1 MLIGLRESAE
11 STKMSIGVFQRK
23 QKTIYMKTKFTLFAL
38 MLWISLF
45 HVQGQIPNAVV
56 CADVFLTS
64 QADVNAFNC
73 TEITGT
79 LSISGSDITD
89 LSPLQNLTKVGQLY
103 ISGTT
108 SLTNVDGL
116 SGLQFISTYGF
127 PYAISIENNT
137 ALKNLDGLSGLAMD
151 TIGWLRINNNA
162 SLESINS
169 FTSVTYCGGLFDIT
183 NNASLKSFLGFRNLK
198 RIQSCNIN
206 NNPALE
212 NIDGLASLKTI
223 AGRHASI
230 QISNNAMLQN
240 IDGLSSLE
248 GISGFGITIE
258 NNSSI
263 TNIDGLRS
271 LTYIR
276 GPGSGSAI
284 IHNNAKLENIDGLS
298 NLKLPFDTGN
308 YGVKVTN
315 NPSLT
320 KCDGIIPVMISYG
333 LSLVAEPNFT
343 ISENGS
349 GCTLEDILARIPPAI
364 TAFSVFNKNTQYSS
378 EIFFDNAYLEIA
390 QASFPYLILRA
401 ETNANKVGSV
411 EFRIN
416 NTYSVVDNA
425 APFELDLQAMLPG
438 HYDVVTTPY
447 PQPNKQGEKGYSRT
461 LSLDISLGAQINSFP
476 VVDLNGNWI
485 KYLMDGDKIDL
496 KDARFKAFAVK
507 ADAYPERPAFVKFW
521 LNGELVA
528 TDNTSPYTLAGDS
541 GDGKIFNAWNP
552 KPGSYTLRAIPYVT
566 HANQILAGTPLEI
579 KFEVIGEPTAITS
592 FNLVDTSGKIL
603 RQLNEGDKI
612 NIGDPAHKPFT
623 IVANTTGKVGSVKLQ
638 LDQSVI
644 TENFAPYTATGD
656 NNGYYNPWKS
666 SIGNHSVSATPYAN
680 PNGQGD
686 AGQYLKINF
695 IVVNEPPLAITRFDI
710 VNTAG
715 KILKQL
721 QEGDKI
727 NLNDPAYK
735 TFTIVATV
743 IGKAGSVKIKL
754 DQSLITEN
762 VAPYTATGDNN
773 GYFNPWNASLG
784 NHTISA
790 IPYVNASGQGA
801 AGKELKINFSV
812 VKENTAALFDATVS
826 LYPVPVKEELFLEVK
841 NSTCPRFSVVLR
853 NGQGHSIHTG
863 SYEPHKAN
871 NYKIMTSGLPAGIY
885 FLQLRDSNGGEKVIR
900 IMK

>member
-1 MLIGLRESAE
+1 
-11 STKMSIGVFQRK
+11 
-23 QKTIYMKTKFTLFAL
+23 MKTKFTLFAL
-38 MLWISLF
+38 ICWISLL
-45 HVQGQIPNAVV
+45 HVHGQIPNAVV

-64 QADVNAFNC
+64 QAEVNAFNC

-89 LSPLQNLTKVGQLY
+89 LTPLQNLTKVGQLY
-103 ISGTT
+103 IRGNTN
-108 SLTNVDGL
+108 LTNVDGL

-127 PYAISIENNT
+127 PYSIAIENNT

-151 TIGWLRINNNA
+151 TISWLRINNNP

-169 FTSVTYCGGLFDIT
+169 FTSVTYCDGLFDIL

-198 RIQSCNIN
+198 RIQTCTID

-230 QISNNAMLQN
+230 RILNNAKLQN

-248 GISGFGITIE
+248 EIWGFGITIE

-271 LTYIR
+271 LTVMYG
-276 GPGSGSAI
+276 GPGANVV

-298 NLKLPFDTGN
+298 NLKISYYSGD

-333 LSLVAEPNFT
+333 LTHVTETNFT

-349 GCTLEDILARIPPAI
+349 GCTLEDILASLPPSI
-364 TAFSVFNKNTQYSS
+364 FGFSLFNKNTQTSS
-378 EIFFDNAYLEIA
+378 PRFSEDVYLDIA

-401 ETNANKVGSV
+401 ETYPNKVGSV

-416 NTYSVVDNA
+416 DSYSVVDNA
-425 APFELDLQAMLPG
+425 APFELDLQTMLPG

-447 PQPNKQGEKGYSRT
+447 PQPNKQGEKGNSRT
-461 LSLDISLGAQINSFP
+461 LALNISFGAQINSFP
-476 VVDLNGNWI
+476 VVDLSGNWI
-485 KYLMDGDKIDL
+485 KFLMDGDKIDL
-496 KDARFKAFAVK
+496 KDPRFKAFAVK

-521 LNGELVA
+521 LNGALVA
-528 TDNTSPYTLAGDS
+528 TEYVYPFALAGDS
-541 GDGKIFNAWNP
+541 GDGKIFNAWKP
-552 KPGSYTLRAIPYVT
+552 KPGNYTLRAIPYVK
-566 HANQILAGTPLEI
+566 HAGQILEGKALEV
-579 KFEVIGEPTAITS
+579 KFEVIGESTAVTT

-603 RQLNEGDKI
+603 RQLNEGDRI
-612 NIGDPAHKPFT
+612 NIGDPAYKQFT
-623 IVANTTGKVGSVKLQ
+623 IVGTTTGQVGSVKFK
-638 LDQSVI
+638 LDQSWI
-644 TENFAPYTATGD
+644 TENVAPYTIAGD
-656 NNGYYNPWKS
+656 NNGYYNPWKPS
-666 SIGNHSVSATPYAN
+666 LGNHSVSATPYSNAY
-680 PNGQGD
+680 GQGE
-686 AGQYLKINF
+686 AGKNLTINF
-695 IVVNEPPLAITRFDI
+695 TVVNEPPFAIARFDV
-710 VNTAG
+710 VNTSG

-743 IGKAGSVKIKL
+743 TGKVGSVKFKL
-754 DQSLITEN
+754 DQNFVTEN
-762 VAPYTATGDNN
+762 VVPYSVTGDNN
-773 GYFNPWNASLG
+773 GYYNPWNASLG
-784 NHTISA
+784 SHTISA
-790 IPYVNASGQGA
+790 IPYLNAYGQGTA
-801 AGKELKINFSV
+801 DKELKINFSV
-812 VKENTAALFDATVS
+812 VKESTSTFFDATVS
-826 LYPVPVKEELFLEVK
+826 LYPVPVKEELFVEVK
-841 NSTCPRFSVVLR
+841 NSTCPRYSVVLR
-853 NGQGHSIHTG
+853 NGQGHSVHTD
-863 SYEPHKAN
+863 SFDPHKTKA
-871 NYKIMTSGLPAGIY
+871 YKIMTSGLPAGIY
-885 FLQLRDSNGGEKVIR
+885 FLQLRGSNGSEKVIR

>member
-1 MLIGLRESAE
+1 
-11 STKMSIGVFQRK
+11 
-23 QKTIYMKTKFTLFAL
+23 MKTKFTLFAL
-38 MLWISLF
+38 ICWISLLR
-45 HVQGQIPNAVV
+45 VQGQIPNAVV
-56 CADVFLTS
+56 CGGDVFLTS
-64 QADVNAFNC
+64 QAEVNAFNC
-73 TEITGT
+73 TEITGM

-89 LSPLQNLTKVGQLY
+89 LSPLQNLTKVGQLS
-103 ISGTT
+103 IEGNT

-127 PYAISIENNT
+127 PYSISIENNT
-137 ALKNLDGLSGLAMD
+137 ALKNLDGLSGLAME
-151 TIGWLRINNNA
+151 TIGCLRIINNA

-169 FTSVTYCGGLFDIT
+169 FTSVKTGAGLFTIA
-183 NNASLKSFLGFRNLK
+183 NNTSLKSFLGFRNITAFK
-198 RIQSCNIN
+198 SGCFDPAVSID

-212 NIDGLASLKTI
+212 NIDGFASVKTI
-223 AGRHASI
+223 GGWLGYL
-230 QISNNAMLQN
+230 QISNNAKLQN
-240 IDGLSSLE
+240 INGLASLQ
-248 GISGFGITIE
+248 GISGGGGGAGIVIE

-263 TNIDGLRS
+263 TNIDGLKT
-271 LTYIR
+271 LTSIGGGISGNVTIR
-276 GPGSGSAI
+276 G
-284 IHNNAKLENIDGLS
+284 NAKLENVDGLS
-298 NLKLPFDTGN
+298 NLKIYFNTGH
-308 YGVKVTN
+308 YGIQITK
-315 NPSLT
+315 NPSLI
-320 KCDGIIPVMISYG
+320 KCDGVIPAMIAYG

-390 QASFPYLILRA
+390 QVSFPYLILRA

-425 APFELDLQAMLPG
+425 APFELDLQTMLPG

-461 LSLDISLGAQINSFP
+461 LSLDISVGAQINSFP

-521 LNGELVA
+521 LNGALVA
-528 TDNTSPYTLAGDS
+528 TEYVYPFALAGDP

-552 KPGSYTLRAIPYVT
+552 KPGNYTLRAIPYIK
-566 HANQILAGTPLEI
+566 HAGQILEGKALEV
-579 KFEVIGEPTAITS
+579 KFEVIGEPIAVTS
-592 FNLVDTSGKIL
+592 FNLVDTSGKVL

-612 NIGDPAHKPFT
+612 NIGDATYKPFT

-644 TENFAPYTATGD
+644 TENVVPYTATGD
-656 NNGYYNPWKS
+656 NNGYYNPWKPA
-666 SIGNHSVSATPYAN
+666 IGNHSISATPYAK
-680 PNGQGD
+680 PSGQGD
-686 AGQYLKINF
+686 VGQGLKINF
-695 IVVNEPPLAITRFDI
+695 TVVNEPPLAVAGFNL
-710 VNTAG
+710 VNTSG
-715 KILKQL
+715 TTIKQL

-727 NLNDPAYK
+727 NLNDPTYK
-735 TFTIVATV
+735 TFTIVAIVT
-743 IGKAGSVKIKL
+743 GKAGSVKIKL
-754 DQSLITEN
+754 DQNFTTEN
-762 VAPYTATGDNN
+762 VVPYTATGDNN

-784 NHTISA
+784 THTISA
-790 IPYVNASGQGA
+790 IPYPNASGQGT

-841 NSTCPRFSVVLR
+841 NSSCPRFSVVLR

-863 SYEPHKAN
+863 SYEPHKTH
-871 NYKIMTSGLPAGIY
+871 NYKIITSGLPAGIY
-885 FLQLRDSNGGEKVIR
+885 FLQLRGSNGGEKVIR